1 MRPSG
6 LAVPDP
12 DGPSVNHC
20 LPIPC
25 SLSHQAA
32 VPIAVNQPTEP
43 ASQKGVEC
51 TNTDLTENYGHCGGG
66 NIFIWASGNSGL
78 ASGCSG
84 ADGYMN
90 IQADTLPYREGWKL
104 EALTCHSDEATCFHR
119 TSEMEVLENSKTHSA
134 QILLTTVVIALDLQ
148 PKVSITPESGPA

>member
-1 MRPSG
+1 MG
-6 LAVPDP
+6 LLCF
-12 DGPSVNHC
+12 SRQNQ
-20 LPIPC
+20 
-25 SLSHQAA
+25 QAR
-32 VPIAVNQPTEP
+32 
-43 ASQKGVEC
+43 K
-51 TNTDLTENYGHCGGG
+51 GHCGGG